1 MKLLTPE
8 RHTEGYRILL
18 EEAVETPE
26 IKFEAG
32 WVANSEWMRATDN
45 LRGRLLS
52 VLYDAK
58 DTLFKTSPT
67 RKTLENLFAP
77 IVVIDLSGALTIQCQ
92 LPLPTSP
99 KDGAGILELVGITLQ
114 KTGII
119 PIWNVKRYVENTPV
133 VDFDWDEPAQSG
145 DNEIRE
151 ITLIEAEVAS
161 DNADTLRLRTD
172 EEYTARK
179 FASKERV
186 KEARLKA
193 ILARR
198 AAEVETQRYFD
209 EFNIND
215 NESSFSEYDIS
226 DFSEDEASEGAEEGS

>member
-8 RHTEGYRILL
+8 RSTEGFRIRLA
-18 EEAVETPE
+18 EPVQTPE
-26 IKFEAG
+26 LHYVAAA
-32 WVANSEWMRATDN
+32 WVANSEWMRATDS
-45 LRGRLLS
+45 LRARLLT

-67 RKTLENLFAP
+67 RKTLENLLAP
-77 IVVIDLSGALTIQCQ
+77 LVVIDSSGALLIQCS
-92 LPLPTSP
+92 LPVPTIP
-99 KDGAGILELVGITLQ
+99 KDGVGVIELTGINIQ
-114 KTGII
+114 KSGII
-119 PIWNVKRYVENTPV
+119 PTWHIKTYVENTPV
-133 VDFDWDEPAQSG
+133 VDFDWDEQPPAN

-151 ITLIEAEVAS
+151 INLIDETVPS
-161 DNADTLRLRTD
+161 DATDTLRLHTD
-172 EEYTARK
+172 AEYNARK
-179 FASKERV
+179 FATKERV

-198 AAEVETQRYFD
+198 AAEVETQRYFE

-226 DFSEDEASEGAEEGS
+226 DFSEDEEAAEEN